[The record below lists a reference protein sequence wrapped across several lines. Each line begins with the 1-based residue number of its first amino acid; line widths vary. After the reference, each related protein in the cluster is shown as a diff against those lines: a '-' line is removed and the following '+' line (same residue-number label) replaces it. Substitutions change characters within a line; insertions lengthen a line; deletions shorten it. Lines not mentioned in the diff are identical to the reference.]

1 MNRSLLSV
9 FLVFAAMAV
18 FLAACKDKEKN
29 ELAQRI
35 MPYKYIETTTQVAVV
50 NNDYPAQL
58 QGSQNIDIRPMIDG
72 YIQSVHVDEGQT
84 VRKGQLMF
92 KITNP
97 QYDQQVRSA
106 RAALQSAKTQVDNAR
121 MQVTKV
127 KPLVDKDIISPF
139 ELQSAELQLKS
150 AQAAYAQAQA
160 ALSNAQINLGYTN
173 VYAPVSGVVGTLP
186 YRIGSYVNSATPEPL
201 TTVSSIADIYA
212 YFSWNEKD
220 QIEFFKSAGG
230 TSASEKLQSI
240 PDVKLLLADGSEYP
254 HKGVVRSISG
264 QANPQTGSFN
274 MRATFPNPTGLLRSG
289 NSATVRI
296 PNTIYD
302 AVVIPQG
309 ATFEIQGAH
318 FVYLVNQDS
327 IVRQAPVTVTDMKDG
342 KRYIVNTGLKT
353 GDKVVVEGV
362 SILKDSTRISP
373 QKTTLD
379 LFVTP
384 DAAGI

>member
-29 ELAQRI
+29 EQAQRI

-230 TSASEKLQSI
+230 TSSSEKLQSI

>member
-1 MNRSLLSV
+1 MNRNIKNS
-9 FLVFAAMAV
+9 FLALATIAV
-18 FLAACKDKEKN
+18 FFSACKGKEENKQ
-29 ELAQRI
+29 EERVL
-35 MPYKYIETTTQVAVV
+35 PYKYIETATQVAVI

-72 YIQSVHVDEGQT
+72 YIQSVHIDEGQT

-92 KITNP
+92 RITNP
-97 QYDQQVRSA
+97 QYDQLVRSA
-106 RAALQSAKTQVDNAR
+106 RAALQSAKTQVDNAN

-127 KPLVDKDIISPF
+127 KPLVEKDIISPF

-160 ALSNAQINLGYTN
+160 TLANAQTNLGYTN

-186 YRIGSYVNSATPEPL
+186 YRIGSYVNSATPQPL
-201 TTVSSIADIYA
+201 TTVSSINDIYA
-212 YFSWNEKD
+212 YFSLNEKD
-220 QIEFFKSAGG
+220 QITFFKNASG
-230 TSASEKLQSI
+230 TSTGEKLRSL
-240 PDVKLLLADGSEYP
+240 PDVKLLLADGSEYE
-254 HKGVVRSISG
+254 HKGEVRSISG

-302 AVVIPQG
+302 AIVIPQA
-309 ATFEIQGAH
+309 ATFEVQGNH
-318 FVYLVNQDS
+318 FVYLINQDS
-327 IVRQAPVTVTDMKDG
+327 IVRQSPVTITDMKDG
-342 KRYIVNTGLKT
+342 KRYIVNTGLKN
-353 GDKVVVEGV
+353 GDKVVIEGV
-362 SILKDSTRISP
+362 SILKDSTRVSP

-379 LFVTP
+379 LAVNP
-384 DAAGI
+384 EAAGI

>member
-29 ELAQRI
+29 EQAQRI

-230 TSASEKLQSI
+230 TSSSEKLQSI

-254 HKGVVRSISG
+254 HKGEVRSISG

-327 IVRQAPVTVTDMKDG
+327 VVRQAPVTVTDMKDG

-353 GDKVVVEGV
+353 GDMVVVEGV